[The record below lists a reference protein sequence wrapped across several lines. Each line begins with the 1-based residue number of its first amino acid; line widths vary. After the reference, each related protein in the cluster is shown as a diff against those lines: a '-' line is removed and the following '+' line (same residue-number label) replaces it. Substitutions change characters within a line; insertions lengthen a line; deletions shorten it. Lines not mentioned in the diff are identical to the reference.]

1 MPSPYHRVVSLDKI
15 LYPTLSLSTQVY
27 KMGSKDMLWAA
38 GWGGGGGRGGGNPM
52 MD

>member
-38 GWGGGGGRGGGNPM
+38 GWGGGVAGEGVTP
-52 MD
+52 